1 MRVSLLTAQSTAL
14 LIIQGLS
21 ISSQMVQ
28 EGVRVG
34 FGVGDEVLTWVGFE
48 VGDEVLIWVGFKV
61 GDEVLTWVGF
71 EVGDEV
77 SICLGTHAV

>member
-28 EGVRVG
+28 EVVGVRVG
-34 FGVGDEVLTWVGFE
+34 FEVGDEVLTWVGFE
-48 VGDEVLIWVGFKV
+48 VGDEVL
-61 GDEVLTWVGF
+61 TWVGF
-71 EVGDEV
+71 EVGAEV